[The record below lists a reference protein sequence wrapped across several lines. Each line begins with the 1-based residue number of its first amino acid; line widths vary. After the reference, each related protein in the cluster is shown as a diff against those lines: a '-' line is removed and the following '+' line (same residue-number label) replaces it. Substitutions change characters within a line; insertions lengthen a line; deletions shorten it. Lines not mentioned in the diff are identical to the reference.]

1 MSADLNRPSWSRPP
15 FEPGNE
21 LAVSHGAYSSK
32 KLAPLAA
39 EIEAQARS
47 MPDWPPHLV
56 GSTRYDPEV
65 QAWAWAEATCVRLRD
80 YLAEQDPL
88 EWLSE
93 TIDTD
98 EQETQ
103 VSQSSKRRVSHT
115 RRTTAAL
122 EMLRRWET
130 TAGNRREKLGLTPVT
145 AARLARDL
153 MAARHS
159 AGPSLSD
166 LWNQDDEIEEDG

>member
-1 MSADLNRPSWSRPP
+1 MSGELRPEWQRPP
-15 FEPGNE
+15 FESGNE
-21 LAVSHGAYSSK
+21 LAVSHGAYSER
-32 KLAPLAA
+32 KLAPLAE
-39 EIEAQARS
+39 EIERRARAEA
-47 MPDWPPHLV
+47 DWPPHLA

-65 QAWAWAEATCVRLRD
+65 QAWAWAEAVCVRLRA

-88 EWLSE
+88 DWLSE
-93 TIDTD
+93 TIDTE

-115 RRTTAAL
+115 KRTTGAL

-153 MAARHS
+153 MMAKRS
-159 AGPSLSD
+159 AGPNVAEI
-166 LWNQDDEIEEDG
+166 WAGEEIEEEQE